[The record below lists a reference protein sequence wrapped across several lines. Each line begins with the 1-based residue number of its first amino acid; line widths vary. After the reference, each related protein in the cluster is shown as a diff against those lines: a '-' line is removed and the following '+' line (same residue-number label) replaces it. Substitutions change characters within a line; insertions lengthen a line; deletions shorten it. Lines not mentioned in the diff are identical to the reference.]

1 MAPVTMVGHPACRE
15 TLVQPQG
22 RGKAY
27 KGPSFRCSGMSDD
40 AYVSGGQACPV
51 LVLGGWEL
59 LHREPDSN
67 LSPTSV
73 YPSVL
78 TCIAVQGEGDQHE
91 DRHQL
96 HVGGSCC

>member
-1 MAPVTMVGHPACRE
+1 MMLRSLVGR
-15 TLVQPQG
+15 
-22 RGKAY
+22 
-27 KGPSFRCSGMSDD
+27 
-40 AYVSGGQACPV
+40 PV

-73 YPSVL
+73 RPSVL

-91 DRHQL
+91 VRHQL